1 MFATRSLLILTASVV
16 ASGGGVAAQSL
27 TSDCAF
33 DELSGPVAVVETER
47 ARYEDRGGQR
57 LASEAAPRRHDEF
70 DAACNYTSRILYDH
84 SEVHWEY
91 WPDEQGRGQ
100 RLRTWTV
107 DRADAPPSPPPA
119 APPGGRPA
127 VANADRGTRIE
138 MELSADSSEIYERE
152 ITNGLLRKD
161 WVHTL
166 DNDGRVV
173 QSVMLNVDGEPDYQI
188 SHDYDGAETVST
200 YERLATSRRASTSFR
215 RERTVNEATDE
226 RGNWTRRMVYEWDD
240 QAESWV
246 PKERLTRTITYR

>member
-1 MFATRSLLILTASVV
+1 MPVTRSLLILAASVA
-16 ASGGGVAAQSL
+16 ASGVVTAQSL

-47 ARYEDRGGQR
+47 VQFEDRGDQR
-57 LASEAAPRRHDEF
+57 VAGEASPRGRDEF

-91 WPDEQGRGQ
+91 WPDGQGRGQ

-107 DRADAPPSPPPA
+107 DRAGAPPSPPPA
-119 APPGGRPA
+119 APPPGARPA
-127 VANADRGTRIE
+127 IPDSERGTRIE
-138 MELSADSSEIYERE
+138 TELAADSSQIIERE
-152 ITNGLLRKD
+152 ITNGVLRKD

-166 DNDGRVV
+166 DGEGRVV

-188 SHDYDGAETVST
+188 ARDYEGAEITAT
-200 YERLATSRRASTSFR
+200 YERLATSRRSSTSFR
-215 RERTVNEATDE
+215 RERTVDEETDE

-240 QAESWV
+240 ATESWV
-246 PKERLTRTITYR
+246 PEEELTRTITYR